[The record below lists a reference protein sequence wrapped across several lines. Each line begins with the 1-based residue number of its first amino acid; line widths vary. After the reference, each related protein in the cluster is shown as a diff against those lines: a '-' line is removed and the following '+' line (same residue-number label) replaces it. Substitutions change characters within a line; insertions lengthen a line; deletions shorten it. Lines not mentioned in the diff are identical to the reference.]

1 MDLISFIGMP
11 GPAELIIIIMML
23 GMPVLVVVLILRVI
37 RRGVENATR
46 QDRDQCANNPNLFP
60 CPDCG
65 HYVSRLAPSCP
76 QCGRTLTP
84 QQDG

>member
-11 GPAELIIIIMML
+11 GPMELILIAMML
-23 GMPVLVVVLILRVI
+23 GTPVLVVVLILFVI
-37 RRGVENATR
+37 KKGVENATR
-46 QDRDQCANNPNLFP
+46 KNRDQYANNPNLFP

-65 HYVSRLAPSCP
+65 RYVSRLAPSCP
-76 QCGRTLTP
+76 QCGRALTP